1 MYDLS
6 QMMVVMQLKILQ
18 INQWMWKK
26 LGYVEEVKKKDL
38 MGAEEKQIL
47 IELLELVVLLVMREE
62 GKKIMSMV
70 MTRMMWCR

>member
-38 MGAEEKQIL
+38 MVAEEKQIL
-47 IELLELVVLLVMREE
+47 IELLEVAMLLVMREE
-62 GKKIMSMV
+62 RKKIMSMV
-70 MTRMMWCR
+70 MTWMMWCR